1 MGRNI
6 TEAIAGTSHELVRH
20 THFQG
25 NNYFN
30 TSGSTRYDWWRCSF
44 TKELGASESYL
55 VVNGMVMGT
64 NMHNYP
70 NIGQYCTLDHWGVG
84 SSSSDADQRAYGGYY
99 FCGPPGSDDEQ
110 VIIIIQKVF
119 KADDLSP
126 DPHPNMVGTFP
137 SSALGAGSHT
147 LDLGCGSSNS
157 VRPMQHWNISWVT
170 SNASYDVRQHQQG
183 ARLSIME
190 YRY

>member
-1 MGRNI
+1 MGRNF
-6 TEAIAGTSHELVRH
+6 TEVSVGTSHELVRH

-30 TSGSTRYDWWRCSF
+30 TSGSSRYDWWRCSF
-44 TKELGASESYL
+44 TKELGADESYL
-55 VVNGMVMGT
+55 IVNGMVMGT

-70 NIGQYCTLDHWGVG
+70 NIGQYCTLDHWGIT
-84 SSSSDADQRAYGGYY
+84 SNDQRAFGGYY
-99 FCGPPGSDDEQ
+99 WCGPSGSDDEQ
-110 VIIIIQKVF
+110 VMLIIQKVF

-126 DPHPNMVGTFP
+126 DPHSNMVGTFP

-147 LDLGCGSSNS
+147 LDLGISASST
-157 VRPMQHWNISWVT
+157 VYPFKHWNIG
-170 SNASYDVRQHQQG
+170 SNNSSANDARQHQQG

>member
-1 MGRNI
+1 MGRNF
-6 TEAIAGTSHELVRH
+6 TEVSGGTSHELVRH

-30 TSGSTRYDWWRCSF
+30 TSGSSRYDWWRCSF
-44 TKELGASESYL
+44 TKELGADESYL

-64 NMHNYP
+64 QMENYP

-84 SSSSDADQRAYGGYY
+84 TSVSGSDQRAFGGWYH
-99 FCGPPGSDDEQ
+99 CGPPSSSDEQ
-110 VIIIIQKVF
+110 VILLIQKTF

-126 DPHPNMVGTFP
+126 DPQPNMVGTFP
-137 SSALGAGSHT
+137 SSALGAGAHT
-147 LDLGCGSSNS
+147 LDLGCSANTS
-157 VRPMQHWNISWVT
+157 VRPMQHWNIGANNS
-170 SNASYDVRQHQQG
+170 SANDARQHQQG